1 MQFVFFHLHV
11 TLNLRCPSQTV
22 IVSQSNCKL
31 NNYTVLR
38 KTIRKEQFLFIIK
51 NFTTNMIYISIV
63 LVGET
68 TSLPKVRIQ
77 LDFEHK
83 TNHTKSL

>member
-1 MQFVFFHLHV
+1 MYLSEPQKNSRKTSPGCTESFCPRSPQEHMQFFFHLHV

-38 KTIRKEQFLFIIK
+38 KTIRKEQFIF
-51 NFTTNMIYISIV
+51 
-63 LVGET
+63 
-68 TSLPKVRIQ
+68 SL
-77 LDFEHK
+77 
-83 TNHTKSL
+83 